1 MVRNNQKE
9 DSNNQPREAT
19 QRQVLCPNKLRCRQ
33 EHFLVY
39 ILTYTNRFGEVTT
52 NTYDADGKL
61 TSTTKPDGTVFTF
74 DEDDRAKKETYSNGL
89 VRDFSYTSNQTVISG
104 SNGITVTYNLNSFG
118 EVAEYKLQNGEN
130 NKDYSYTYD
139 SDGNI
144 TTILLNGSLQQT
156 FTYNSS
162 NELVRVDDAVVNKT
176 VTYEYDYVGNIT
188 AVKTYAYTTG
198 ALGAPLTTRN
208 YTYNSQNQRTDLS
221 YDTNGNMTGL
231 NGYAFTWTGRR
242 LSSAVNADTNIAYTY
257 NHNGI
262 RTSKTVNG
270 TAIIYTVD
278 EKNNVIEQTDGTNT
292 IKYVYDSNSS
302 PIYMVFNDVTYY
314 YEKNLQGDIV
324 AILDDTLGV
333 ANPLRYRGYYY
344 DTESELY
351 YLQSR
356 YYSPEIC
363 I

>member
-1 MVRNNQKE
+1 M
-9 DSNNQPREAT
+9 
-19 QRQVLCPNKLRCRQ
+19 
-33 EHFLVY
+33 
-39 ILTYTNRFGEVTT
+39 
-52 NTYDADGKL
+52 
-61 TSTTKPDGTVFTF
+61 
-74 DEDDRAKKETYSNGL
+74 
-89 VRDFSYTSNQTVISG
+89 
-104 SNGITVTYNLNSFG
+104 
-118 EVAEYKLQNGEN
+118 
-130 NKDYSYTYD
+130 
-139 SDGNI
+139 
-144 TTILLNGSLQQT
+144 
-156 FTYNSS
+156 
-162 NELVRVDDAVVNKT
+162 
-176 VTYEYDYVGNIT
+176 
-188 AVKTYAYTTG
+188 
-198 ALGAPLTTRN
+198 
-208 YTYNSQNQRTDLS
+208 S